1 MSLKILIIGP
11 AHPLRGGIAAL
22 NEKLAETCMQ
32 AGYRTEIVSFSL
44 QYPSFL
50 FPGKTQYSDSEKPKG
65 LNIRSIINTIYP
77 INWIRVGLTLKKE
90 KHDLVIIRYWLPFM
104 GPALGT
110 IARMIASNKHS
121 KIIALADNII
131 PHEKRPGDTLFTRYF
146 IKPCKGFIVLSRS
159 VENDLKKLKSDA
171 QILYTPHPIYNQYG
185 KRIEKSEAR
194 KKLGIEE
201 NGKLI
206 LFFGFIRPYKGLDL
220 LLEAF
225 CKESVRKH
233 QVRLLVAGE
242 FYENEEFYRT
252 FIENNGLK
260 DAVILH
266 NTFIPDERVHL
277 YFSACD
283 MVAQPYKTAT
293 QSGVTQIAYAFHTPM
308 LVTQTGGLPEMV
320 EDGKAGYVVPT
331 NPSAIANAIDDFYS
345 HNKEEFF
352 RRGVEQDK
360 EKYSWEIMLEKTLA
374 FYEQIKF

>member
-65 LNIRSIINTIYP
+65 LNIRSIINTINP
-77 INWIRVGLTLKKE
+77 INWIRVGLKLKKE

-110 IARMIASNKHS
+110 IARIIASNKHS

-194 KKLGIEE
+194 KKLRIEE

-277 YFSACD
+277 RYGCTALQNSHAKRSYTNCLRFS
-283 MVAQPYKTAT
+283 YT
-293 QSGVTQIAYAFHTPM
+293 H
-308 LVTQTGGLPEMV
+308 
-320 EDGKAGYVVPT
+320 AG
-331 NPSAIANAIDDFYS
+331 NPNRWITRN
-345 HNKEEFF
+345 
-352 RRGVEQDK
+352 G
-360 EKYSWEIMLEKTLA
+360 
-374 FYEQIKF
+374 